1 MTRRLI
7 ATLVLSLGV
16 VLAGYSFSTTRTVM
30 AEQGTKK
37 NSEGQKLF
45 MQYCATCHGADAKGN
60 GPTAKVLKKAPADLT
75 KIEKVDGKFPKI
87 RVQRIISGDD
97 AMDSHGSR
105 DMGRAVLR
113 QKSRTV
119 FRATGNLQPDQL
131 SGIHSEVNG

>member
-1 MTRRLI
+1 MTRKLI

-16 VLAGYSFSTTRTVM
+16 VLVGYSFSTTRTVM

-45 MQYCATCHGADAKGN
+45 MQHCATCHGADAKGN

-105 DMGRAVLR
+105 DMPVWGTVLR
-113 QKSRTV
+113 QKAGHG
-119 FRATGNLQPDQL
+119 FAQLEIYNLTNYLESIQK
-131 SGIHSEVNG
+131 

>member
-16 VLAGYSFSTTRTVM
+16 VLAGYLFSTTQTVM

-105 DMGRAVLR
+105 DMPVWGAVLR
-113 QKSRTV
+113 QKAGHG
-119 FRATGNLQPDQL
+119 FAQLEIYNLTNYLESIQK
-131 SGIHSEVNG
+131 